1 MRGLKEDERRGLWL
15 SSHQVVTKEFSMR
28 TLGKRNLTEYYEN
41 TKSIV
46 FYESILNM
54 TNSLKS
60 RCFLKLSSLK
70 SELMGRFNSGWWRK
84 ELEEEEHRQEIA
96 EAICRLVRCNFDKQ
110 TCVCYPVER
119 IMNRRESEEE
129 SEKKNISIRKFH
141 VAVFGFGA
149 LIVLRLLYPPEL
161 LGDNLELPYKIAGL
175 YFLYKLISYLVEI
188 IINHYRGSRR
198 FNNSND

>member
-70 SELMGRFNSGWWRK
+70 SEFMYKFNRWWLDK
-84 ELEEEEHRQEIA
+84 ELD
-96 EAICRLVRCNFDKQ
+96 AIDRHYDHLLAIETDAHFCRSVGCDFDKKN
-110 TCVCYPVER
+110 CVCYPVF
-119 IMNRRESEEE
+119 SQGGEEV
-129 SEKKNISIRKFH
+129 KK
-141 VAVFGFGA
+141 
-149 LIVLRLLYPPEL
+149 
-161 LGDNLELPYKIAGL
+161 
-175 YFLYKLISYLVEI
+175 
-188 IINHYRGSRR
+188 
-198 FNNSND
+198 